1 MHSSKCLSR
10 PPTAT
15 LFRNE
20 VSVPGEV
27 LALDRPFYAFD
38 PAEPLQP
45 GEYELLVDAEG
56 VQLSQTVSVGATT
69 EYALDVEYNTSI
81 NEFGVGAVCCSTQE
95 GGCSDTCGSC
105 YSCWPERNE
114 YARVVSFE
122 LTSTTPVFVQAKRLL
137 RPSSFRLWRV
147 KRSRDV

>member
-1 MHSSKCLSR
+1 
-10 PPTAT
+10 
-15 LFRNE
+15 

-105 YSCWPERNE
+105 YS
-114 YARVVSFE
+114 
-122 LTSTTPVFVQAKRLL
+122 
-137 RPSSFRLWRV
+137 FRLWRV
-147 KRSRDV
+147 KRSREVRSVSLLRSSQPLNAVHQMPDRR